1 MTPVLW
7 RPQPQRADASLL
19 ARFATAVG
27 FGADDYEGLWQ
38 WSVTARG
45 DFWQAVWDR
54 CGVLASEP
62 PTAPVGREAMP
73 GTEWFPGARLNYA
86 YNLLRGPSDEVALLI
101 AAEDGSLERITRAD
115 LWGRVAR
122 VQAALGELGVGVGD
136 RVAALVTNGAE
147 AVVAMLATAASGA
160 IWSSTSPD
168 FGAMGVI
175 DRFGQIEPTVLICVD
190 GYRYNGT
197 DHEVTDTVAAAVS
210 AIPSIRHTVVIDR
223 IGRGAAAGQIAW
235 DTLASVPATDPDFA
249 QLPFDHPLFILYSSG
264 TTGPPKSIVHGAGGT
279 LLKHLCEHQLHSDLR
294 PSDRL
299 FWFTTCGWM
308 MWNWLVGGL
317 GSEAA
322 IVLYD
327 GSPSHPD
334 LGAMW
339 RLAESTGITHFGTSP
354 RFLAANAKGGVRPG
368 DIADLGSIRWLGSTG
383 SPLNPDQFDW
393 VYDKVSEDVHLAS
406 ISGGTDIIGCFAIG
420 VPTLPVRR
428 GELQA
433 RALGMAV
440 EAWDDDGKPVIGEKG
455 ELVCTKPFPS
465 MPVAFWNDPDGSA
478 YHDAYFAEHAGV
490 WTHGDFIEIR
500 PQGGVVIH
508 GRSDTTLN
516 PGGVRIGTAE
526 IYRAIETMAE
536 VVDSIVIGHDTE
548 GDTEVVLFVVLAD
561 GENLDEALI
570 ARIKRTIRD
579 QTSPR
584 HVPRRVVAIAEV
596 PYTISGKKVEKAVRL
611 AVAGE
616 PITNKDA
623 LANPSSLD
631 QFVDILG

>member
-1 MTPVLW
+1 MTSVLW
-7 RPQPQRADASLL
+7 QPQPQRADASLL

-27 FGADDYEGLWQ
+27 FGADDYEALWQ
-38 WSVTARG
+38 WSVEEYG
-45 DFWQAVWDR
+45 EFWQAVWDR
-54 CGVLASEP
+54 CGVLATEP
-62 PTAPVGREAMP
+62 PSTPVGRESMP
-73 GTEWFPGARLNYA
+73 GAEWFPGARLNYA
-86 YNLLRGPSDEVALLI
+86 QNLLRGPSDEAALLV
-101 AAEDGSLERITRAD
+101 AGEDGSLETITRAD

-122 VQAALGELGVGVGD
+122 VQAALRDLGVGVGD
-136 RVAALVTNGAE
+136 RVAGLVTNGAE

-190 GYRYNGT
+190 GYQYNGT
-197 DHEVTDTVAAAVS
+197 AYDVTDTVATAVS

-223 IGRGAAAGQIAW
+223 IGRGAGAGQIAW
-235 DTLASVPATDPDFA
+235 DTLTSTPASDPEFA
-249 QLPFDHPLFILYSSG
+249 QLPFDHPLFIVYSSG

-294 PSDRL
+294 PADRL

-317 GSEAA
+317 GSGAA

-334 LGAMW
+334 LGVLW
-339 RLAESTGITHFGTSP
+339 RLAAYTGITHFGTSP
-354 RFLAANAKGGVRPG
+354 RFLAANAKGGVRPR
-368 DIADLGSIRWLGSTG
+368 DIADLGSIRWIGSTG
-383 SPLNPDQFDW
+383 SPLNPNQFDW
-393 VYDKVSEDVHLAS
+393 VYDNVSQDVHLAS

-440 EAWDDDGKPVIGEKG
+440 EAWDDEGRAVIGEKG

-478 YHDAYFAEHAGV
+478 YHDAYFAEHPGV

-500 PQGGVVIH
+500 PEGGVVIH

-526 IYRAIETMAE
+526 IYRAIETMPE
-536 VVDSIVIGHDTE
+536 VVDSIVIGHDTD

-561 GENLDEALI
+561 GEDLDDDLT
-570 ARIKRTIRD
+570 ARIKSTIRD

-584 HVPRRVVAIAEV
+584 HVPRRVMSISEV

-611 AVAGE
+611 AVAGKA
-616 PITNKDA
+616 ITNRDA

-631 QFVDILG
+631 QFVGILD